1 MGCCCSSYSIVVC
14 ARHKFCYSIS
24 VVIYLNTKHINL
36 NFFNFIFVT
45 FSLFFRFSN
54 PFISYFVLVFLSL
67 LLLLNFISPFHFCWI
82 VQREEIFG
90 SFRYGISIFWWVG
103 WETFM
108 NVAFGWINV
117 KDVANAHIL
126 ANGHALDNGRYCLV
140 ERVIHFSKLKLME
153 TNMGMLLY
161 GRIISYLEFLSM
173 KRDFL
178 VRLCWRHAP

>member
-1 MGCCCSSYSIVVC
+1 MAAARRDFVSEITPAKESWDVVVRVIRLCAKGRNIWILSIW
-14 ARHKFCYSIS
+14 HF
-24 VVIYLNTKHINL
+24 
-36 NFFNFIFVT
+36 
-45 FSLFFRFSN
+45 
-54 PFISYFVLVFLSL
+54 YFL
-67 LLLLNFISPFHFCWI
+67 
-82 VQREEIFG
+82 
-90 SFRYGISIFWWVG
+90 VG

>member
-1 MGCCCSSYSIVVC
+1 MYKYDLF
-14 ARHKFCYSIS
+14 H
-24 VVIYLNTKHINL
+24 LQ
-36 NFFNFIFVT
+36 FIIPFEP
-45 FSLFFRFSN
+45 LRFSVILRW
-54 PFISYFVLVFLSL
+54 PLQDAILFLRSHRQRNHGML
-67 LLLLNFISPFHFCWI
+67 LFELFDC